1 MKDSALN
8 RWETARTGVLDRWR
22 TILSRIDVRDEPGV
36 LALAN
41 VMDEFCEEAA
51 LSREISGGG
60 GHGTSGPPL
69 KILTAGA
76 PTGSRCF
83 FCRGFLDIG
92 GCFGLLDEL
101 NRAVTRG
108 DWVKA
113 RSVAETYIVRLETMN
128 IDSAAL
134 QSVH

>member
-1 MKDSALN
+1 MKHSAPN
-8 RWETARTGVLDRWR
+8 RWEMARNEVLHRWR
-22 TILSRIDVRDEPGV
+22 TILNRIEVRDEPGV

-60 GHGTSGPPL
+60 GRGTSGPPL

-83 FCRGFLDIG
+83 FCRGFLDTG

-108 DWVKA
+108 DWGEA
-113 RSVAETYIVRLETMN
+113 RAVAETYILRLETMN
-128 IDSAAL
+128 FRSTAL
-134 QSVH
+134 ESVH

>member
-1 MKDSALN
+1 MKDNALN
-8 RWETARTGVLDRWR
+8 RWETARQGVLDRWR

-41 VMDEFCEEAA
+41 VMDEFCEGAA

-60 GHGTSGPPL
+60 GQGTSGPPL

-76 PTGSRCF
+76 PAGSRCF

-92 GCFGLLDEL
+92 GCFGLLDEV

-108 DWVKA
+108 DWIKA
-113 RSVAETYIVRLETMN
+113 RSVAETYVVRLEAMN
-128 IDSAAL
+128 FASAIGE
-134 QSVH
+134 SVH